1 MSDLDDERDPSRSTG
16 ARRIAWCLLRKRSEY
31 GVEQIAGPTSVQRG
45 DRPRLTESEPPQR
58 RGFDFERGVVDL
70 VRNEW
75 TKVLKLL
82 IDGNVVARK
91 FCPFPGSVTLT
102 ATIDE
107 GKRKYEVVVK
117 SEIRFPFYHDTIEV
131 DGRLLELTKTK

>member
-1 MSDLDDERDPSRSTG
+1 VVQFGLTG
-16 ARRIAWCLLRKRSEY
+16 
-31 GVEQIAGPTSVQRG
+31 GVSVDFPMKEKQVMGLTG
-45 DRPRLTESEPPQR
+45 DRYEGKF
-58 RGFDFERGVVDL
+58 RGHAVEL

-117 SEIRFPFYHDTIEV
+117 SVIRFPFYQDTIEV